1 MPDATSVGAIGLDL
15 EVNKKK
21 FDKQMNAITS
31 LAKKAGAALAGA
43 FAVTK
48 LVSFGKQCLELGS
61 DLAEVQN
68 VVDVTFPAMAGQV
81 ETFAKSAAKSYGLS
95 EIMAKRYVGTF
106 GSMAKAFGFTESQA
120 YDMGS
125 ALTALTGDV
134 ASFYN
139 LSQDVAYT
147 KLKSVFTGETES
159 LKDLGVVMTQTA
171 LDSFAL
177 ANGFGK
183 TTANMT
189 EAEKVALRYQFV
201 SKQLAAAQG
210 DFARTSGGWA
220 NQVRILS
227 LQFDSLKATIG
238 QGLINLFLP
247 VLRIINTLIGR
258 LMTLANA
265 FRSFTELI
273 TGQKA
278 GGAAEELTDTAIAAA
293 SAADAVEGVGDAAKS
308 AAKKSK
314 RLADFD
320 RLKTLEDVSSSGGS
334 GGGASGAPI
343 DFGTL
348 DTGPLA
354 EAEEKTEGIKK
365 GWREISD
372 IFKSGF
378 GKGLGDLKALDS
390 IKTSTVSIKDSLLKI
405 FRDGKVAEAAK
416 ECGKSILYALGETA
430 GATVSIGLSLAD
442 NLTGGIAQYLS
453 GNTERIRDFLVSMFD
468 ITGKVAQIQGD
479 LCSAVARVFE
489 AFQSDGAKT
498 LTASFIGI
506 LTDAFMG
513 SKLLSGKLAADLMD
527 TITAPFVN
535 NSDGIRIALEDTF
548 SAIAPIIEGTKEIV
562 TALFD
567 TMNQSYDEH
576 VAPMFEVFKEGL
588 TRIGDKA
595 LELYEQYILPV
606 VKNISSQ
613 FTEFKNKYL
622 IPLTQTFG
630 EFASKT
636 ADAIKTLWTQALE
649 PYIKDMMEVW
659 APILAEV
666 LQKAWELFQD
676 FARIAAVTID
686 GVLKV
691 LGALMDFITGVFSGD
706 WEKAW
711 QGIKDFFKGIWDAM
725 NEINKASGKLL
736 LDGFKDIINV
746 ALIALEKLGNSFIDC
761 INGMIDGLNHIHV
774 DIPDWVPGLG
784 GKSFGISI
792 PSVGK
797 LQLPRLAQGGY
808 VKPNTPQLAM
818 IGDNRHQGEVVAPE
832 GKLYEISVKAMKDTI
847 KEFMSTLMP
856 LLTAGKNQGQ
866 NIVIKVSGEMAPFIR
881 LLKAE
886 LDKEQS
892 RTGINFEVVYE

>member
-1 MPDATSVGAIGLDL
+1 MPNATSVGSIGLDL
-15 EVNKKK
+15 VVNKNK
-21 FDKQMNAITS
+21 FDKQMSGITS
-31 LAKKAGAALAGA
+31 LAKKAGAALAGT

-68 VVDVTFPAMAGQV
+68 VVDVTFPAMTKQV
-81 ETFAKSAAKSYGLS
+81 ETFAKSADKSYGLS

-106 GSMAKAFGFTESQA
+106 GAMAKAFGFTESQA

-183 TTANMT
+183 TTAKMT

-278 GGAAEELTDTAIAAA
+278 GGAAEELTETASAAA

-314 RLADFD
+314 HLADFD

-334 GGGASGAPI
+334 KGGASSAPI

-372 IFKSGF
+372 IFKAGF

-416 ECGKSILYALGETA
+416 ECGKSILYALGEAA

-468 ITGKVAQIQGD
+468 ITGRIGQITGD

-548 SAIAPIIEGTKEIV
+548 SAIAPIIEGTKEVV

-576 VAPMFEVFKEGL
+576 IAPLFEAFREGL

-649 PYIKDMMEVW
+649 PYLNDMMEVW

-676 FARIAAVTID
+676 FARIAAITID
-686 GVLKV
+686 TVLKV
-691 LGALMDFITGVFSGD
+691 LGALMDFITDVFNGD

-711 QGIKDFFKGIWDAM
+711 QDIKEIFKNCWNAILQ
-725 NEINKASGKLL
+725 IGKLV

-746 ALIALEKLGNSFIDC
+746 ALIALETLGNSFIDC

-832 GKLYEISVKAMKDTI
+832 GKLYEISVNAMKDTI

-856 LLTAGKNQGQ
+856 LLTAGKNQVQ
-866 NIVIKVSGEMAPFIR
+866 TIVIRVSGEMVPFIR